1 MLDPVTIER
10 MEAAADGGP
19 IIVALSGGGDSTAL
33 LHLLKVR
40 FGARLRAVVVDH
52 ALREGAADDAKRA
65 QTQAHTIGVSA
76 QVVKLSWPS
85 GANRSQQGARQKRY
99 AAICAAAREQGARL
113 IALGHT
119 ADDQAETV
127 FMRAAGGSAWRGLA
141 GMAPMAPAP
150 LWPEG
155 RGIALARPL
164 LEARREDLRAFL
176 RDRDVDWIDDPA
188 NANTAYERIRVRRRL
203 RDLAAVG
210 VEPMRLAR
218 LAKSLRVHA
227 EAIDAAASD
236 LIARVAWFEADRI
249 FITRPLWAGPGR
261 PLWAGPGR
269 PLWAGQRE
277 VRRRALSVLVAAAAG
292 AQREPPAEALARLEE
307 KLTDPAFRGA
317 TLAGARVQIEGGALL
332 LDRDRGALEGR
343 AGGAA
348 PLAPLLLPGGV
359 ETVWDGRLLLHASA
373 DGVTVYAVSPAP
385 RLSISEHNPPIAVT
399 SRWLLADRVAHAL
412 NLNAPLSIRPWADQA
427 AGVHRPKR
435 D

>member
-52 ALREGAADDAKRA
+52 ALREGSADDAKRA

-85 GANRSQQGARQKRY
+85 GANRSQQGAREKRY

-227 EAIDAAASD
+227 EAIDVAASD
-236 LIARVAWFEADRI
+236 LIARTAWFEADRI
-249 FITRPLWAGPGR
+249 FITRALWAGPG
-261 PLWAGPGR
+261 
-269 PLWAGQRE
+269 E
-277 VRRRALSVLVAAAAG
+277 VRRRALSALVAAAAG

-317 TLAGARVQIEGGALL
+317 TLAGARVQIERGALL

-348 PLAPLLLPGGV
+348 ALPPLLLPGGV
-359 ETVWDGRLLLHASA
+359 ETVWDGRLALHVSA
-373 DGVTVYAVSPAP
+373 DGVTVYAASPAP

-412 NLNAPLSIRPWADQA
+412 NLNAPLSIRSRADQA